1 MKQANKSR
9 ISDQQRSDWL
19 ENPCTI
25 EFRGII
31 QESLKECLGDK
42 GIESYH
48 RGEPHKTQE
57 ALAEI
62 SGAIEAFDIVIE
74 ALGGQNESSREDS
87 GTEEQIW
94 GVPGSEQGVSE
105 A

>member
-1 MKQANKSR
+1 MP
-9 ISDQQRSDWL
+9 ISDKQRTDWL
-19 ENPCTI
+19 ENPVTI
-25 EFRGII
+25 EFTKII
-31 QESLKECLGDK
+31 IASRDECLNDK

-74 ALGGQNESSREDS
+74 ALGEGNVGEEDS
-87 GTEEQIW
+87 GEQ
-94 GVPGSEQGVSE
+94 E
-105 A
+105 